1 MENEIVIVAAKR
13 TAVGSHGG
21 SLVEFSPTDLGE
33 IAARAALE
41 QSMLDPQQVD
51 HVIFGN
57 VLQTGGQTTYMPR
70 HIALRIGL
78 PVTTP
83 ALGVGRMCDSGY
95 QAIISGAHMLLLQ
108 EAECVLAGGSESMSQ
123 GPFIAEGHRWGRKL
137 GDCTLRDALVD
148 MLTDGDAGMPMAMTA
163 EELAVRYG
171 ISREACD
178 QLALESQQKARDA
191 IEQGR
196 FRDEIVPVEVT
207 RKGKTVIF
215 DTDEQPK
222 MDTTMEKLASLKP
235 VFKKDGVVTA
245 GNASGIGDGAAALI
259 VTTMQKAREYKVM
272 PLARVVSWGICGCDP
287 KIMGIGVVDATKIA
301 LQKAKMTLQDMEL
314 LEINEAFAAQ
324 YLAVEKELGLNRE
337 KVNVNG
343 GAIALAHPVGCTG
356 AKITTTLLYEL
367 KRRKAR
373 YGLTSACAGGG
384 QGTAVILE
392 NLA

>member
-1 MENEIVIVAAKR
+1 
-13 TAVGSHGG
+13 
-21 SLVEFSPTDLGE
+21 
-33 IAARAALE
+33 
-41 QSMLDPQQVD
+41 
-51 HVIFGN
+51 
-57 VLQTGGQTTYMPR
+57 
-70 HIALRIGL
+70 
-78 PVTTP
+78 
-83 ALGVGRMCDSGY
+83 
-95 QAIISGAHMLLLQ
+95 
-108 EAECVLAGGSESMSQ
+108 MSQ